1 MTISFGS
8 IFLFSRGEGFLLGSG
23 PSRNGVR
30 AFIIGGRR
38 SVSVE
43 VLIELV
49 TKIKGKSSNHYQVS
63 KLTKWRGKFEIV
75 YVLGR
80 RFWNRSLFLFGL
92 SFV

>member
-49 TKIKGKSSNHYQVS
+49 TKIQGKNEPLQSPEGH
-63 KLTKWRGKFEIV
+63 
-75 YVLGR
+75 
-80 RFWNRSLFLFGL
+80 
-92 SFV
+92 

>member
-8 IFLFSRGEGFLLGSG
+8 IFLFSRGDAFLLGSG

-49 TKIKGKSSNHYQVS
+49 TKIQGNSEPLPSHYQVNLPS
-63 KLTKWRGKFEIV
+63 GEVNLKSSMCWEEGFGTEVSF
-75 YVLGR
+75 
-80 RFWNRSLFLFGL
+80 SL
-92 SFV
+92 V